1 MPFRHLEQLHQLEYW
16 QFAIFTTAASFIFMD
31 SLTAGIAL
39 ILVQFCV
46 ALVTA
51 GVFLAMPSDKTTRYW
66 ALSGL
71 LVACGLTIAILN
83 GGAQRPFLVLN
94 GIGMIV
100 AGMICQWHGVQTF
113 YKHKI
118 SSWGWGLGIA
128 FYIAYA
134 LCLYLEVRPEYRV
147 LLLTFTLI
155 ALLSMSLLALR
166 RGKGD
171 APWTFVR
178 ALVQGGVLLEILDY
192 AARLVVQIS
201 GQLPVKRTVFD
212 IVTAYLIPLVGT
224 VLFAI
229 GLLLLYFERIVEEN
243 RHLATHD
250 ELSKLLNRR
259 AIVEAGERELSL
271 SCRLKRELTIAFLDI
286 DLFKHFNDEFGHDAG
301 DEVIVDVARILEQTC
316 RNIDFVGRY
325 GGEEFLIVLPGASR
339 FDAAVI
345 GERLVKAVR
354 QYRFRGAYP
363 VTVSVGMAT
372 LPHDDE
378 SCTWDGLML
387 RADAALYEAKD
398 LGRDRYC
405 A

>member
-1 MPFRHLEQLHQLEYW
+1 
-16 QFAIFTTAASFIFMD
+16 MD
-31 SLTAGIAL
+31 PLTAGIAL
-39 ILVQFCV
+39 ILAQFCV
-46 ALVTA
+46 ALVMT
-51 GVFLAMPSDKTTRYW
+51 GVFLATPTDKATRYW

-71 LVACGLTIAILN
+71 LVACGLIVAILN
-83 GGAQRPFLVLN
+83 GRSPRTFVVLN
-94 GIGMIV
+94 GIALII
-100 AGMICQWHGVQTF
+100 AGVIFQWHGVQTF
-113 YKHKI
+113 YKHKM
-118 SSWGWGLGIA
+118 SSWGWSIGIG

-134 LCLYLEVRPEYRV
+134 LCLYLDVQPEYRS
-147 LLLTFTLI
+147 LLTTFTLI
-155 ALLSMSLLALR
+155 LLLSMSLHALR

-178 ALVQGGVLLEILDY
+178 GLVQGAVLVEIANY
-192 AARLVVQIS
+192 VTRFIVQIL
-201 GQLPVKRTVFD
+201 QLAGELPTKPTTFD
-212 IVTAYLIPLVGT
+212 IVTSYLIPMVCT

-229 GLLLLYFERIVEEN
+229 GLMLLYFERIVEEN

-259 AIVEAGERELSL
+259 AIVEAGERELTL
-271 SCRLKRELTIAFLDI
+271 SRRLKRELTIAFLDI

-301 DEVIVDVARILEQTC
+301 DEVIMDIARILEQTC

-325 GGEEFLIVLPGASR
+325 GGEEFLIVLPGANR
-339 FDAAVI
+339 VDAAVI
-345 GERLVKAVR
+345 AERLVNAVR

-363 VTVSVGMAT
+363 VTISVGMAT